1 MRAENK
7 KSQVEMTKSK
17 TFVVEIKKTFLKDL
31 TNSEAAPEE
40 VSELKIICTS
50 RQQQKKER
58 VLK

>member
-31 TNSEAAPEE
+31 TNSEAAAEE